1 MSPGAEQT
9 PPDHNSVVS
18 STSDTSLNATL
29 GVPMPTPGTPGAPKF
44 KGKRVS
50 DFLDSLEQHA
60 DSARVPHSLLPGYV
74 LRYCHTKVRMVI
86 SASPLLA
93 GDDWVS
99 TRVFLDDLY
108 GSNDSVP
115 LNSPDRLRQW
125 CTKHGETGNITS
137 RKDVDKY
144 YRDFTALSSDLSP
157 RRMLAND
164 IYLCFYR
171 GIPTSLRAR
180 IKKRIPP
187 ANLKTSSPPSTAT
200 LLGLL
205 RAEFDEEDLD
215 AKTADISV
223 DLDSD
228 SDSSSS
234 DSEED
239 IDKVVLTKKKKK
251 PLKKVAFEKTVPAAP
266 IVEPIGISPVDR
278 LTKQMEDLRLAHAE
292 FLRSVNVTPNT
303 NLTNQQIIREA
314 RCFFCDK
321 NTHRLGLKF
330 CPEVEVCI
338 KEGLVAYTPLGR
350 LARSDGSELPRAFGS
365 DGGVAKVLR
374 EQQAASSHLKGKARE
389 VSRDLPPHMANYA
402 GLLFDGQE
410 VLSSEVFNASSSS
423 VIPEWRASPST
434 TLAVT
439 RSQKDKE
446 TRFDPIKRP
455 EKREAEAKSIP
466 KPKANQT
473 KTPVPTLSN
482 LRPAI
487 APVQSTPQ
495 AFNLR
500 PPAANT
506 EEAFKNRR
514 TTPSKAKDVEMKDA
528 NVKAK
533 SNPSYHFT
541 SDIQEMFDLDKIVR
555 EKVNKTIVH
564 LELGELLAI
573 SAFLQKSVSNMTKT
587 RREYVSKPVVANVVE
602 VLEEAELEEE
612 EGSYSDLVGGY
623 DSDDEDY
630 YRSLPTA
637 ESSTNSGFV
646 ESRVG
651 LEFDESSES
660 KEEILIRYAL
670 AVKIHITPQ
679 PLFAMVTGR
688 FRGKFAGL
696 DVVFMIDTGSELNLM
711 SQDFYDK
718 TNLAID
724 LDGTRWSLKGINGRP
739 VPLGGCVRDA
749 EIKVSGRRFDHHVF
763 VSREGTGKQEII
775 LGQPWLQWYSASIQY
790 TRQGSMNMRIWQ
802 DGDGDKHSCHQ
813 GPSILIP
820 LCTPNA
826 PRNTSSLNVGNHPR
840 IEEIVDE
847 DSGK

>member
-1 MSPGAEQT
+1 MSPSNELYS
-9 PPDHNSVVS
+9 PPSGQPVTS
-18 STSDTSLNATL
+18 SSSDTSLNATL

-50 DFLDSLEQHA
+50 DFLDTLEQHA

-74 LRYCHTKVRMVI
+74 LRYCHSKVQMVI
-86 SASPLLA
+86 GSSPLLS

-99 TRVFLDDLY
+99 TRVYLDDLY
-108 GSNDSVP
+108 RSNDAIP

-125 CTKHGETGNITS
+125 CSKHGKSGNLTS

-144 YRDFTALSSDLSP
+144 YRDFTALLADLAPSK
-157 RRMLAND
+157 MLTNEVH
-164 IYLCFYR
+164 LCFYR
-171 GIPTSLRAR
+171 GIPTSLRSR

-187 ANLKTSSPPSTAT
+187 ANLKTSSPPTTTT
-200 LLGLL
+200 LIGLL
-205 RAEFDEEDLD
+205 RSEFDDEDLD
-215 AKTADISV
+215 TKTKYVDV

-234 DSEED
+234 ESDED
-239 IDKVVLTKKKKK
+239 INKVVLMKKKKK
-251 PLKKVAFEKTVPAAP
+251 RKKKVAFEKTVPTVP
-266 IVEPIGISPVDR
+266 IIEPVDR
-278 LTKQMEDLRLAHAE
+278 LMKQMEDLRLAHAE
-292 FLRSVNVTPNT
+292 FLRSVNITPNP
-303 NLTNQQIIREA
+303 NLTNQQIMREA

-321 NTHRLGLKF
+321 TTHRLSLKF

-338 KEGLVAYTPLGR
+338 KDGLVVYTPLGR
-350 LARSDGSELPRAFGS
+350 LARPDGSELPRAFGS

-374 EQQAASSHLKGKARE
+374 EQQATLNHLKGKARE

-410 VLSSEVFNASSSS
+410 VLSSEVFNASPSSA
-423 VIPEWRASPST
+423 IPEWHASPSS

-439 RSQKDKE
+439 RSQKEKE
-446 TRFDPIKRP
+446 ARFDPIKCP
-455 EKREAEAKSIP
+455 EKRETEAKFVP
-466 KPKANQT
+466 KPKANQS
-473 KTPVPTLSN
+473 KPPIPTPSN
-482 LRPAI
+482 LRPPI

-514 TTPSKAKDVEMKDA
+514 AAPSKTKDVEMKDG

-541 SDIQEMFDLDKIVR
+541 SDIQEMYDLDKIVR
-555 EKVNKTIVH
+555 EKVNKTIVN
-564 LELGELLAI
+564 LELGELLTI
-573 SAFLQKSVSNMTKT
+573 SVFLQKSVSKMTKT
-587 RREYVSKPVVANVVE
+587 RREYISKPIVANVVE
-602 VLEEAELEEE
+602 VLEEADFVEEE
-612 EGSYSDLVGGY
+612 DSPSYLAEGYE
-623 DSDDEDY
+623 SDDEDY
-630 YRSLPTA
+630 YHSLPIA
-637 ESSTNSGFV
+637 ESSTNSGFI

-651 LEFDESSES
+651 LEFDKSTEL
-660 KEEILIRYAL
+660 KEEILIRYAS
-670 AVKIHITPQ
+670 AVKIHLTPQ

-696 DVVFMIDTGSELNLM
+696 DVIFMIDTGSELNLM
-711 SQDFYDK
+711 SQEFYDR
-718 TNLAID
+718 TNLTID
-724 LDGTRWSLKGINGRP
+724 LDGTRWSLKGINRQP

-749 EIKVSGRRFDHHVF
+749 EIKISGRRFDHHVF

-775 LGQPWLQWYSASIQY
+775 LGQPWLQWYSALIQY
-790 TRQGSMNMRIWQ
+790 TRQGAMNMRIWQ
-802 DGDGDKHSCHQ
+802 NGDGDKDSSKQ

-820 LCTPNA
+820 LCTPGA
-826 PRNTSSLNVGNHPR
+826 PRNMATLNLDHGAR
-840 IEEIVDE
+840 IEEVEDVDA
-847 DSGK
+847 GK